1 MADGPNM
8 ILLDS
13 GGGTNWLEPGFTSD
27 GITNYLFKKAQYR
40 VNTSLEQT
48 YYQEPAFKPSIFRDY
63 VATDKIPAAPPTD
76 FVLLTAQQIKDQ
88 FGVSDAEIASFET
101 KIAGSNVFSI
111 EQSVA
116 YPHIYKINY
125 MLMASH
131 PSNPGGTFRTFT
143 TRSRVNMLSS
153 TIPFSYGNGGYRG
166 RFYRTDRSA
175 NLSADGRDM
184 ILSQQLA
191 YIYDFDSG
199 FFMAHE
205 SDEKPYTT
213 NPIGVLN
220 PPAITCYIYRGAFGK
235 FGWSFVKDDA
245 IALDETRLLV
255 GKKAVDDP
263 TLVMDVSGS
272 AFVTDLYSHSFNTT
286 SDMRLKKNI
295 HPVFVPKELLSI
307 EPRTYHY
314 TTSPADAPVE
324 FGVLAQEVEAV
335 MPHLVRTNPDGFKSV
350 MYDRVGVALLP
361 IVREQEARITILEKE
376 NGEMREMLQ
385 TIAAK
390 LKL

>member
-13 GGGTNWLEPGFTSD
+13 GNGTNWLEPGFTND
-27 GITNYLFKKAQYR
+27 GITNYLFKKALFR
-40 VNTSLEQT
+40 TNTSLEQT
-48 YYQEPAFKPSIFRDY
+48 YYQEPAFKPSVFRDY
-63 VATDKIPAAPPTD
+63 VATDKIPAVPPTD
-76 FVLLTAQQIKDQ
+76 FIQLTTQQIKDQ
-88 FGVSDAEIASFET
+88 FGVSDTDIEAFGT
-101 KIAGSNVFSI
+101 KIGGVNVFSI
-111 EQSVA
+111 EQSTS
-116 YPHIYKINY
+116 YPHIYKINN
-125 MLMASH
+125 MLMAPHSTN
-131 PSNPGGTFRTFT
+131 PSGTFRTFA
-143 TRSRVNMLSS
+143 TRSRINMLSS
-153 TIPFSYGNGGYRG
+153 TIPFTYGNGGYRG

-213 NPIGVLN
+213 NPVGVLN

-255 GKKAVDDP
+255 GKKSVEDP

-272 AFVTDLYSHSFNTT
+272 AFITDLFCHSFNTT
-286 SDMRLKKNI
+286 SDARLKKNI
-295 HPVFVPKELLSI
+295 RPVRVPTELLNI

-314 TTSPADAPVE
+314 TSSSADAPVE
-324 FGVLAQEVEAV
+324 FGVLAQEVETI

-361 IVREQEARITILEKE
+361 IVRSLEERISRLEKE
-376 NGEMREMLQ
+376 NLDMKHLFEKLL
-385 TIAAK
+385 K
-390 LKL
+390 LKM